1 MITEIETTNITI
13 SDRRD
18 LVIEDILALYE
29 ANGWSAAEKP
39 VKLYNGLLNSHALFT
54 AWDVDKLVG
63 LGNAISDGYLVVYYP
78 HFLVHPEYQGMGI
91 GNRLVEKMQEK
102 YKDFH
107 MQVLTAD
114 GNTVEFYKKI
124 GFQRAGDTKSMWI
137 YEGAE
142 H

>member
-1 MITEIETTNITI
+1 MIPEIETLNITI

-18 LVIEDILALYE
+18 LAIEDVLALYE

-39 VKLYNGLLNSHALFT
+39 TKLYKGLLNSHSLFT
-54 AWDVDKLVG
+54 AWDGDKLVG

-137 YEGAE
+137 YEGEE

>member
-1 MITEIETTNITI
+1 MIAEQKTI
-13 SDRRD
+13 KIIISSKRGLR
-18 LVIEDILALYE
+18 IEDVLALYE
-29 ANGWSAAEKP
+29 ANGWSAAQKP
-39 VKLYNGLLNSHALFT
+39 IKLYNGLLNSHSLFT
-54 AWDVDKLVG
+54 AWDGEKLVG
-63 LGNAISDGYLVVYYP
+63 LGNAISDGHLVVYYP

-91 GNRLVEKMQEK
+91 GNSLVEKMQEK

-114 GNTVEFYKKI
+114 VNTVEFYKKI

-137 YEGAE
+137 YEGEE